1 MFSDIWDKSCIPW
14 DAWISVN
21 VVAIGSDVY
30 ITPCRRSEE
39 EVVLVTQ
46 RHSQGQHQCLQ
57 ASFCVMQDYVP
68 HRLWPDLKQLVY
80 RIKKT

>member
-1 MFSDIWDKSCIPW
+1 MGFDRRKYGYHMTISDILTKSCIPW

-46 RHSQGQHQCLQ
+46 RHKQGQRHCLQ
-57 ASFCVMQDYVP
+57 TSLDVMED
-68 HRLWPDLKQLVY
+68 
-80 RIKKT
+80 

>member
-1 MFSDIWDKSCIPW
+1 MMFSDIWDKSCIPW

-57 ASFCVMQDYVP
+57 ASFYVMQDYV
-68 HRLWPDLKQLVY
+68 LQGY
-80 RIKKT
+80 GQI